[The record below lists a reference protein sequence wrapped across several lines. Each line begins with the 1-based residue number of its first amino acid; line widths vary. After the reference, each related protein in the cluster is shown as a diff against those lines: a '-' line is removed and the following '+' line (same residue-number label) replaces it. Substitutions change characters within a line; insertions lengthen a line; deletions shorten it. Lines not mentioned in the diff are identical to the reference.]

1 MKLKNKQQKVITA
14 VVASV
19 MIIVLALFLWMTRI
33 SPAGED
39 SLVLIKNSGMSA
51 YGTGFAVGESGF
63 SKGCDT
69 IITAYSAIATPTG
82 APPKTAEVRHSK
94 TGKTMS
100 ANVAFYD
107 VGRNVAI
114 LKLSQVME
122 DLKAVTLTENVD
134 FTKSVSTIG
143 YDGTGNIMSDFDNF
157 TATDIIKYNGS
168 ISNYDEM
175 QSVVVYKF
183 SNEFNRAMT
192 GGPAL
197 DEKGRVM
204 GMCGYSLDSMNTYS
218 QYILS
223 SEELS
228 RILYNNKIDFV
239 TSNEVKYKRITVV
252 SGGLGLLLFVLI
264 LLYGISNK
272 NSLKNNEANNK
283 NKENKNNNSSSNINS
298 DSNINENQVE
308 DNKKFTDRYL
318 KITNG
323 VLKGQTYKFD
333 KGMLRIGRDPS
344 KCDIVYPVDE
354 PGISSL
360 HCTLQMVEDE
370 CYLADN
376 FSKYGTFLEN
386 GFRVNSSYP
395 YKIQIEDEKF
405 VFYIGDKENRMEFT
419 Y

>member
-1 MKLKNKQQKVITA
+1 MKIKNKQQKVIIA
-14 VVASV
+14 AAASV
-19 MIIVLALFLWMTRI
+19 MIIVLALFVWMTRI
-33 SPAGED
+33 SPACED

-69 IITAYSAIATPTG
+69 IITAYSVIATPTG
-82 APPKTAEVRHSK
+82 APPKTAEVRQTKS
-94 TGKTMS
+94 GKTMS

-114 LKLSQVME
+114 LKLPQVME
-122 DLKAVTLTENVD
+122 NLKAVTLTDNVEL
-134 FTKSVSTIG
+134 TKPVSTIG

-168 ISNYDEM
+168 VSNYDEM

-183 SNEFNRAMT
+183 SNEFNRAMV

-197 DEKGRVM
+197 DENGRVI

-223 SEELS
+223 AEELS

-239 TSNEVKYKRITVV
+239 TSDEVKYKRITVV

-264 LLYGISNK
+264 LLYGISKKNSSKEDDINQDNK
-272 NSLKNNEANNK
+272 NQDTVNQIDKSQNDK
-283 NKENKNNNSSSNINS
+283 
-298 DSNINENQVE
+298 NQVE
-308 DNKKFTDRYL
+308 DKKKFTDRYL

-323 VLKGQTYKFD
+323 VLKGQKYKFD
-333 KGMLRIGRDPS
+333 GMLRIGRDPS
-344 KCDIVYPVDE
+344 KCDIVYPLDE

-360 HCTLQMVEDE
+360 HCTLQMVEDD

-405 VFYIGDKENRMEFT
+405 VFYIGDKENRIEFT

>member
-1 MKLKNKQQKVITA
+1 MILKNKQQKVITA
-14 VVASV
+14 AAASV

-69 IITAYSAIATPTG
+69 IITAYSVIATPTG
-82 APPKTAEVRHSK
+82 APPKTAEVRQSK

-114 LKLSQVME
+114 LKLPQVME
-122 DLKAVTLTENVD
+122 ELKAVTLTENID

-143 YDGTGNIMSDFDNF
+143 YDGTGNIMSDFENF

-197 DEKGRVM
+197 DEKGRVI

-218 QYILS
+218 QYIMS

-239 TSNEVKYKRITVV
+239 TSNEVKYKIITVV
-252 SGGLGLLLFVLI
+252 SGGLGLLLFVWI
-264 LLYGISNK
+264 LLCGILNK
-272 NSLKNNEANNK
+272 NNKISEGNNK
-283 NKENKNNNSSSNINS
+283 NTDNKNQ
-298 DSNINENQVE
+298 DNENQNNENQTEKNLVGN
-308 DNKKFTDRYL
+308 NKKFTDRYL

-323 VLKGQTYKFD
+323 VLKGKTYKFD
-333 KGMLRIGRDPS
+333 GTLRIGRDPS
-344 KCDIVYPVDE
+344 KCDIVYPIDE

-419 Y
+419 F